1 MGPAPVTPSPGFP
14 LPTRSPTIKISNPN
28 TVNAAGAAGVGGST
42 QPERPL
48 TKKERKIKAELEAQ
62 EKKRAEE
69 VKIAQKE
76 AQEAERLRKA
86 EVEESK
92 REEEEVRTL
101 EAELRKLEEEMRKEE
116 EELKKW
122 EEERREAEEYVRK
135 LEEEHRIQRDKSERT
150 RKERED
156 ATVEEEQRH
165 KLAEEANAAFR
176 TNNQERAFPTE
187 GPGGSSLEGPVVE
200 RRDEVYKVDDPP
212 SRQTGRAQARKL
224 GLAFAPSAFA
234 SAGFDTPPDR
244 RDFSITGGRS
254 QDENTQPWYSDDLA
268 EEQDN
273 SGETAA
279 EIANHHTLNA
289 ILELSKQMEMLLQ
302 EMKDLKDEV
311 RELRSEAKSGNSRRR
326 SKSPQREVSAPKVP
340 RTATA
345 INQYFIMKK
354 GELDFGPGDI
364 INILDAPQDTPR
376 GWMYGEI
383 NVTKRGFFPA
393 SYVKLEQ

>member
-1 MGPAPVTPSPGFP
+1 MAANARQLGSAGTAGPAPHVTPSPGFP
-14 LPTRSPTIKISNPN
+14 LPTRSPTVNIPNPN

-48 TKKERKIKAELEAQ
+48 TKAERKMKAKLEAE

-69 VKIAQKE
+69 VKTARKE
-76 AQEAERLRKA
+76 AEEAERLRKA

-122 EEERREAEEYVRK
+122 EEERREAEEDVRK
-135 LEEEHRIQRDKSERT
+135 LEEKHRIQREKSERA
-150 RKERED
+150 RKDREETKIEDER
-156 ATVEEEQRH
+156 RH
-165 KLAEEANAAFR
+165 GLAEEANAAFWS
-176 TNNQERAFPTE
+176 NDQEKEIPAS
-187 GPGGSSLEGPVVE
+187 SSLKEPVVQP
-200 RRDEVYKVDDPP
+200 RDEVYKVDDP
-212 SRQTGRAQARKL
+212 STRQTETGRAQARRL

-244 RDFSITGGRS
+244 HDLSITQGRL
-254 QDENTQPWYSDDLA
+254 QDQDTQPWYSDDLD
-268 EEQDN
+268 EEQKD

-279 EIANHHTLNA
+279 EVANNHTLNA

-302 EMKDLKDEV
+302 EMKDLKDEP
-311 RELRSEAKSGNSRRR
+311 ES
-326 SKSPQREVSAPKVP
+326 SAPTVP

-354 GELDFGPGDI
+354 GELDFSPGDL